1 MSNAERADGDLFEEF
16 KNENKL
22 TENTCEEEK
31 QQSLTKNENIFAG
44 STSEDLQ
51 TVLSSRSSVKLKMV
65 EDEDDDDDVDS
76 SQGSSNTLTLMKERI
91 LDSENLEIS
100 VD

>member
-51 TVLSSRSSVKLKMV
+51 TVLSSRSSVKLKLV
-65 EDEDDDDDVDS
+65 EDEDGDAVDS
-76 SQGSSNTLTLMKERI
+76 SEGANDTFDIDEGN
-91 LDSENLEIS
+91 DC
-100 VD
+100 